1 MTTVRI
7 AVMARAPVAG
17 FAKTRL
23 IPALG
28 EAGAAALA
36 ARLLAHAVAQAAGA
50 ALGPV
55 TLWVTP
61 DASHPA
67 FLQAQ
72 QQHGVALAVQCGGD
86 VGQRMARIFD
96 ASFDQAL
103 DRQFDRGFDPTA
115 KPALAASNTPVLL
128 MGTDIPGLTSQVL
141 QAAAAALTHHDAVVV
156 PALDGGYALLGLQA
170 PAPKLFSGMVW
181 STPQVL
187 AQTRLRLAAAGLRHH
202 ELPAL
207 ADIDEPDDLQHLP
220 PGWLSA
226 ADMLRPLTQQAAAK
240 PGPQR

>member
-1 MTTVRI
+1 MNTVRI

-36 ARLLAHAVAQAAGA
+36 ARLLAHAVAQAVGAG
-50 ALGPV
+50 LGPV
-55 TLWVTP
+55 TLWATP

-72 QQHGVALAVQCGGD
+72 QQHGVALAVQSAGD
-86 VGQRMARIFD
+86 VGQRMARVFD
-96 ASFDQAL
+96 QSFDPA
-103 DRQFDRGFDPTA
+103 FEEAADPAWPT
-115 KPALAASNTPVLL
+115 STSPVLL

-141 QAAAAALTHHDAVVV
+141 QAAAAALAEHDAVLV
-156 PALDGGYALLGLQA
+156 PALDGGYALLGLHA
-170 PAPKLFSGMVW
+170 PAPSLFSGMVW
-181 STPQVL
+181 SAPQVL
-187 AQTRLRLAAAGLRHH
+187 AQTRLRLAAAGLHHH

-220 PGWLSA
+220 PGWWA
-226 ADMLRPLTQQAAAK
+226 ASDVPPGLAQHRASK